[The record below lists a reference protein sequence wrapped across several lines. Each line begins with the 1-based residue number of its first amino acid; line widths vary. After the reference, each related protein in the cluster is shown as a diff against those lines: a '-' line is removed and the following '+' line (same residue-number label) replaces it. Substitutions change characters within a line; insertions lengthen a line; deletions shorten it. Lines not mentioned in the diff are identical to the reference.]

1 MEPKNQYNNDTSCEQ
16 VLVLLSAYI
25 DGALDDASSCS
36 VAAHLA
42 SCEACRRKH
51 ALLYNLPEVMDRA
64 LPTPAPTMHDEI
76 MASIRKHPRRRILP
90 VYRIAASV
98 AAVVCLFAVC
108 FAALQGN
115 LDAAIMPGRDAVADA
130 PESAPPPKDNVAN
143 DSSADMEYNEPSW
156 DEESSSSQDNCADGA
171 DIPGDAECEAPES
184 SQPSEPNT
192 PETDLPTQDAPPTD
206 SEDVADSS
214 PPDDNMSADDDA
226 YGNLNSYPSLD
237 SDAVEDTYVGSIP
250 PRLEFTPSDSGS
262 WYCSAQAYTLTFSE
276 NGTVTLRGGSLLFTG
291 SYDITRR
298 RIVLQAPDG
307 EALTLSFN
315 LGWNRL
321 VLTTND

>member
-1 MEPKNQYNNDTSCEQ
+1 MEPKSQYNNDMSCEQ
-16 VLVLLSAYI
+16 VLALLSAYI

-42 SCEACRRKH
+42 SCDACRRKH
-51 ALLYNLPEVMDRA
+51 ALLSNLPEVMDRA
-64 LPTPAPTMHDEI
+64 LPTPDPAMHDAI

-108 FAALQGN
+108 FAALQGSF
-115 LDAAIMPGRDAVADA
+115 DAVIMPDREAVADA
-130 PESAPPPKDNVAN
+130 PESAPPPYDNTTN
-143 DSSADMEYNEPSW
+143 DSSADMEDSDPTWGGNFSPSQDDCAEDVPADEEDAEPGFSEPS
-156 DEESSSSQDNCADGA
+156 
-171 DIPGDAECEAPES
+171 
-184 SQPSEPNT
+184 T
-192 PETDLPTQDAPPTD
+192 PETDLPTQDAPPTAPEEAD
-206 SEDVADSS
+206 GAISPDDDMVGDSS
-214 PPDDNMSADDDA
+214 LEEPD
-226 YGNLNSYPSLD
+226 SYPSLD
-237 SDAVEDTYVGSIP
+237 TSDKDTYVGSIP
-250 PRLEFTPSDSGS
+250 PRLEFTPTADGS
-262 WYCSAQAYTLTFSE
+262 WYCSAQAYTLTFGE
-276 NGTVTLRGGSLLFTG
+276 NGAVTLHGGTLLFTG

-307 EALTLSFN
+307 EALTLSFS